1 MGVWAPGCYLP
12 ASTVS
17 MAGLLC
23 LIKPFSLKIVETE
36 HDELTTLILEN
47 RKLHA
52 IVEVLLAKGESKINA
67 IAELLAIEIPN
78 IEVLKNAYFTTLILG
93 TY

>member
-1 MGVWAPGCYLP
+1 
-12 ASTVS
+12 

>member
-1 MGVWAPGCYLP
+1 MGPWVLL
-12 ASTVS
+12 ASLHSFDGRV
-17 MAGLLC
+17 AVFNQAVFP
-23 LIKPFSLKIVETE
+23 KKIVETE